1 MAPKSEN
8 VRALSRGLKILRFI
22 NKAGAAR
29 AAEISKELGLP
40 RPTVYRL
47 LHTLEEEGYVLY
59 SGSDS
64 RVRLSPLAAS
74 LGDNAPMRSRL
85 CQTAVPILAKFTD
98 THAWPLDLST
108 YEDAHMVIQ
117 ETTHSRSPLSV
128 DPGMVGF
135 SLPILRSSAG
145 RAYLSVCSAREREMI
160 IELLRAEA
168 AVEDLPFLQ
177 SDWLDKNL
185 TAYFKQGYATRGPRS
200 FRPKTSSLAV
210 PVLADD
216 RAIGCL
222 SIIWVTKAMTMDQ
235 AIARYAIALQETSAE
250 IAAGF
255 SHLNAAALS

>member
-64 RVRLSPLAAS
+64 RARLSPLAAA

-85 CQTAVPILAKFTD
+85 CQASVPILAKFTD
-98 THAWPLDLST
+98 IHAWPVDLST

-128 DPGMVGF
+128 DPGMVGY

-145 RAYLSVCSAREREMI
+145 RAYLSVCGAREREI
-160 IELLRAEA
+160 IIDLLRAEPCQ
-168 AVEDLPFLQ
+168 EDLPFLQ
-177 SDWLDKNL
+177 SGWLDENL
-185 TAYFKQGYATRGPRS
+185 TTYFKQGYATRGPRS

-210 PVLADD
+210 PILADD

-222 SIIWVTKAMTMDQ
+222 SIIWVTKAMTMEQ
-235 AIARYAIALQETSAE
+235 AIARYATALQDSSIE
-250 IAAGF
+250 IATGF
-255 SHLNAAALS
+255 SHLHAAALP